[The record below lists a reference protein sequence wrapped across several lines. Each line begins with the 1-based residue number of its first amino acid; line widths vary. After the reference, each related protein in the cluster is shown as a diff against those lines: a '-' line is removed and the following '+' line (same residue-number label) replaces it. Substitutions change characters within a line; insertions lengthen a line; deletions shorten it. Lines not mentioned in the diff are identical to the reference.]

1 MALRCWDSA
10 NSIVRDGEEAK
21 GRVGGFRSLRF
32 KKYQH
37 CIVLA
42 RLRDKSVGIGEWDV
56 GMEIQNTLR
65 MPARWYGQNHTDPKV
80 PCHSGHQSC
89 DSRHHT

>member
-1 MALRCWDSA
+1 MGKR
-10 NSIVRDGEEAK
+10 RKEEWE
-21 GRVGGFRSLRF
+21 GFDHSDRF

-56 GMEIQNTLR
+56 GMKIQNTLR

-89 DSRHHT
+89 DKQTPHLRALWS